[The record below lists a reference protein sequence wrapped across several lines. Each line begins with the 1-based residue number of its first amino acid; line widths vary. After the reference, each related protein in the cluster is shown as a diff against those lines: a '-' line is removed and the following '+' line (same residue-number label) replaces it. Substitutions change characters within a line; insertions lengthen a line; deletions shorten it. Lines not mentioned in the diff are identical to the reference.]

1 MGYAHV
7 SPEAGEKLA
16 EELNTATEIRWYR
29 RLRVIQLSAQ
39 RQPVSLIATFL
50 DLCPATVRAYII
62 RYNAHGLTGLQRE
75 ASPGAPP
82 KLPVTKAEWE
92 DLLHQS
98 PAHFERLQT
107 GARNWTQ
114 ALLQAYFREYHQVT
128 VTQPAISA
136 TIKRQGIRWNR
147 GKLKVTS
154 PDPLYTVKRD
164 RIDTLKK
171 KPPLAR

>member
-1 MGYAHV
+1 MVYAHV
-7 SPEAGEKLA
+7 SPEALKNIEEKL
-16 EELNTATEIRWYR
+16 TSATEVKGYR
-29 RLRVIQLSAQ
+29 RLKVIHLSAQ
-39 RQPVSLIATFL
+39 RKSVTLIAMVL
-50 DLCPATVRAYII
+50 DLCPATVRAYIT

-82 KLPVTKAEWE
+82 KISLTKAEWD

-98 PAHFERLQT
+98 PSHFEPLHT

-114 ALLQAYFREYHQVT
+114 ALLQQYFQAYHQIA

-136 TIKRQGIRWNR
+136 SLKRHGIRWNR
-147 GKLKVTS
+147 GKLNVTS

-164 RIDTLKK
+164 RIDRLKK
-171 KPPLAR
+171 RPRLAR